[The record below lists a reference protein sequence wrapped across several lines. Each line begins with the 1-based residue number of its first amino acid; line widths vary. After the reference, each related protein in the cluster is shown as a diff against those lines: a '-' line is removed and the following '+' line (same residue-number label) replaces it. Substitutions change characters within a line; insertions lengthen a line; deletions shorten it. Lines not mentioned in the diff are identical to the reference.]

1 MATLEKA
8 VWNWMDTYPQEFAD
22 IQKKPNDELV
32 KACGELFDILD
43 SFAENKKG
51 RATAVWPL
59 QIMLLILS
67 PKVLEEIVNADSG
80 APYSPEH
87 KKKKC
92 FIDSVK
98 KGLVM
103 HGGSNR
109 QFVEAAAVTCVK
121 LCKAS
126 TYVSNLDPNNVIFTL
141 VQHVMSDLIAL
152 LFNPNKPFSRGQSM
166 DMDLM
171 IDCFVS
177 CFRIKPHSNEI
188 FKVCLN
194 LNSASTY
201 QFVLISSLYRFVSII
216 FILTS
221 CLVIFVIVQPGTHL
235 LQFLSSDAKSAHLQQ
250 ALFYS
255 FQNRHSAQTAMVATN

>member
-1 MATLEKA
+1 MSSLERA
-8 VWNWMDTYPQEFAD
+8 IWNWMDTYPNEFAD
-22 IQKKPNDELV
+22 LQKKPNDELV

-43 SFAENKKG
+43 AFMDNKKG
-51 RATAVWPL
+51 RAAAVWPL

-87 KKKKC
+87 KKKKL

-98 KGLVM
+98 KSLSI

-109 QFVEAAAVTCVK
+109 QLVEAAAVTCVK

-126 TYVSNLDPNNVIFTL
+126 TYVSNLDSSNVIFIL
-141 VQHVMSDLIAL
+141 VQHVVNDLTSL
-152 LFNPNKPFSRGQSM
+152 LFNPNKPFSRGQTSAAQ
-166 DMDLM
+166 DIDLV

-177 CFRIKPHSNEI
+177 CFRIMRYNNEI

-194 LNSASTY
+194 LNSPSMY
-201 QFVLISSLYRFVSII
+201 QFVLISSLYR
-216 FILTS
+216 
-221 CLVIFVIVQPGTHL
+221 
-235 LQFLSSDAKSAHLQQ
+235 
-250 ALFYS
+250 
-255 FQNRHSAQTAMVATN
+255 